1 MKNRI
6 YYTFILAIITVM
18 VCAQTEQPKD
28 SIKGHRETVPEIRQG
43 LHINDRN
50 IQTDGTLPDNT
61 RQAAAGDSM
70 TFRIPYP
77 ESIPSGWI
85 VPQLG
90 IQPLHFCLAWQRG
103 KEQGKTGIEN
113 TGNP

>member
-1 MKNRI
+1 
-6 YYTFILAIITVM
+6 M

-61 RQAAAGDSM
+61 RQAAAGKYSVRLD
-70 TFRIPYP
+70 RP
-77 ESIPSGWI
+77 SIGE
-85 VPQLG
+85 LF
-90 IQPLHFCLAWQRG
+90 QPLHLGLRPLLQFQPFS
-103 KEQGKTGIEN
+103 QQ
-113 TGNP
+113 